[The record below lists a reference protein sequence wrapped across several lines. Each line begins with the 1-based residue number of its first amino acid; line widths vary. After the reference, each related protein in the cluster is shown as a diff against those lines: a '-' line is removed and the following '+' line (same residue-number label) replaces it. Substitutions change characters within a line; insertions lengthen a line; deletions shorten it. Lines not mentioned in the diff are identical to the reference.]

1 MLKINTKRV
10 TELFFFQYSKR
21 TICKKTYF
29 ASASLK
35 LSTATVKFIILPK
48 EAVVTTWYFSV
59 LRTTGW
65 GRLDAN
71 IFPINL

>member
-1 MLKINTKRV
+1 MLKINTKRA
-10 TELFFFQYSKR
+10 TEFFFSNTVKK
-21 TICKKTYF
+21 TIYKKTYF

-65 GRLDAN
+65 GRLNAN